1 LLRSTGTSL
10 LAVATSSVNVSPW
23 MPAAVTMSGVPLRV
37 IPMKPI
43 LAPLTFLIAYG
54 GRIVLF
60 VPVCT
65 TLAAR

>member
-1 LLRSTGTSL
+1 
-10 LAVATSSVNVSPW
+10 